1 MGQPILCPGGTWHA
15 FPHDLCKYF
24 FVPEAV
30 KAVGEIGL
38 SIEDLLS
45 PNYAPILDRAVG
57 RIIESLTTSPP
68 AVSYEPHRD
77 LRIELL
83 SFPVAVLL
91 VSALGD
97 EYVKRRYA
105 LAEAKRVSR
114 LLEDESTEKVY
125 AVASRI
131 GWRIRRV
138 DLQVGL
144 DRFEYAL
151 NFLDYLRAAS
161 QLIHEREWKIVN
173 KLVMRGEVYLNKR
186 EVARLIEEHVRRYVE
201 GKIREAAGVKLP
213 EAVLSRLNDVRRLRA
228 EAAGGEVH
236 ARVPEVEGEVKVDA
250 LPPCMRMLYEDLRAG
265 RHIPHVGRFALTS
278 FLLNI
283 GVRVEDV
290 VGLFSSMP
298 DFDERRTRYQVEHIA
313 GKRGSG
319 TRYLPLK
326 CESMRTHGL
335 CPGGDDACSSVRHP
349 LTYYIRRVGKLRS
362 GEEGLRGA
370 AEMGAKKRGR
380 SEKSLRNRAWRRSA

>member
-1 MGQPILCPGGTWHA
+1 MPGGMSML
-15 FPHDLCKYF
+15 FLYDLCKYF

-30 KAVGEIGL
+30 EAVGEIGL

-228 EAAGGEVH
+228 EAAGGGS
-236 ARVPEVEGEVKVDA
+236 REG
-250 LPPCMRMLYEDLRAG
+250 AG
-265 RHIPHVGRFALTS
+265 G
-278 FLLNI
+278 
-283 GVRVEDV
+283 
-290 VGLFSSMP
+290 
-298 DFDERRTRYQVEHIA
+298 
-313 GKRGSG
+313 
-319 TRYLPLK
+319 
-326 CESMRTHGL
+326 
-335 CPGGDDACSSVRHP
+335 
-349 LTYYIRRVGKLRS
+349 
-362 GEEGLRGA
+362 
-370 AEMGAKKRGR
+370 
-380 SEKSLRNRAWRRSA
+380 